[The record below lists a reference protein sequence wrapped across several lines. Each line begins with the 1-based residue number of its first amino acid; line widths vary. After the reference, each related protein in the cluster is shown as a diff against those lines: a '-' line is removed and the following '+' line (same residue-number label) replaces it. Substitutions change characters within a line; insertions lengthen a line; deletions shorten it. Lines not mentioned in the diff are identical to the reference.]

1 MDWPVTYRRRVRYS
15 DTDAQSIVFNAN
27 YMRYFDDTVT
37 DYFDALGVPPAD
49 FTASGHDIVLAHA
62 EIDFLASARIGD
74 VIVTGARVESVGTTS
89 IRFRLETWDEATEAT
104 VVRGLLVQVVVD
116 AETFEKKPV
125 PPFFVE
131 AIERL
136 QGTL

>member
-1 MDWPVTYRRRVRYS
+1 MEWPVTYRRKVRYS
-15 DTDAQSIVFNAN
+15 DTDAQAIVFNAN
-27 YMRYFDDTVT
+27 YMRYFDDVVT
-37 DYFDALGVPPAD
+37 DYFEAIGVPAAQ

-62 EIDFLASARIGD
+62 EIDFVTPARIGD

-89 IRFRLETWDEATEAT
+89 VRYRVETWNELSTET

-116 AETFEKKPV
+116 AKTFDKKPV
-125 PPFFVE
+125 PDFFRD

-136 QGTL
+136 QGPL